1 FFTPPLPV
9 RFFQYRAPVPTPGKG
24 YGGLP
29 MNGSSAMRSVRTGV
43 SAVTYE
49 ANSAI
54 VVGGFNGVR
63 RLKSTEFYDQRVGL
77 WYPLPDM
84 EITRS
89 NFGIEIMNGCI
100 YVAGGFDGTR
110 TTSTVERFD
119 IRAYKWE
126 TLPAMSIPKSALRL
140 VRIADH
146 EIIRNLINFHP
157 IQLDFT

>member
-1 FFTPPLPV
+1 
-9 RFFQYRAPVPTPGKG
+9 
-24 YGGLP
+24 
-29 MNGSSAMRSVRTGV
+29 MRSVRTGV

-49 ANSAI
+49 ANSVI

-100 YVAGGFDGTR
+100 YIAGGFDGTR

-119 IRAYKWE
+119 MRAYKWE
-126 TLPAMSIPKSALRL
+126 TLPSMSIPKSALRL
-140 VRIADH
+140 IRIADH
-146 EIIRNLINFHP
+146 DVIRSFINFHP
-157 IQLDFT
+157 HKVDFL